1 MHVQRNHPQR
11 TPHSSTLST
20 MLIESRIYLLM
31 SSMMCIASW
40 CGRKE
45 MDEIISVSMPF
56 RRIQP
61 LYLVQE
67 PIRGLD
73 LIPCRGTR
81 VLSKIYHVKGRVV
94 DVSQVMTKEKSH
106 S

>member
-11 TPHSSTLST
+11 TPYSSTLSKKV
-20 MLIESRIYLLM
+20 IELRIYLLM

-45 MDEIISVSMPF
+45 MDEIVGIRMSF

-67 PIRGLD
+67 PTRG
-73 LIPCRGTR
+73 P
-81 VLSKIYHVKGRVV
+81 RVV
-94 DVSQVMTKEKSH
+94 GQGVFLKFIVLKGG
-106 S
+106 

>member
-1 MHVQRNHPQR
+1 MDVQRNHPQR

-67 PIRGLD
+67 PIRGARFDSVSWNKGSFQD
-73 LIPCRGTR
+73 LSC
-81 VLSKIYHVKGRVV
+81 
-94 DVSQVMTKEKSH
+94 
-106 S
+106 